1 MAISPTAEGFRAAFR
16 RPSLTLGEIAW
27 RWTTGGTAAVLFF
40 FGLFEYLYTLP
51 VTNGELLF
59 LRTRHPYLVSEAIA
73 HILRGSLNRVV
84 MTSLLAVLALVLLW
98 IVAGAVGRIA
108 TVGAMLNYFRE
119 HFAGIA
125 AADSTE
131 NDAEEAARNVAASPM
146 RPLIRLNFLRT
157 ALALAAILGFAG
169 AAILAGFASP
179 DSNPRPGLAFLLF
192 LPMAALICLAWW
204 VLNWLLQLAG
214 MFAVRD
220 GEDAVGAISAAL
232 DFCRERTGA
241 VFAVSTWTALAHAVA
256 FVAATTVVSMP
267 LGFMPLVPWRLV
279 VAAMIVVTLVYF
291 AVADWIYMARLAGYV
306 CIAEMP
312 EAILA
317 PLPPPPQPAPTF
329 VARPPLQ
336 TTIDRDEPILSDL
349 PIDPA
354 GAFYVECEMCI
365 TCRAPEAVAPDL
377 IGFSEDASGTSAR
390 SHCYFKKQPETPT
403 ELERAIKA
411 VWANCCGAYHY
422 AGRNTAIKEKAQAT
436 RLRVGDRQSRLKSLP
451 NLPPRFTPSP

>member
-16 RPSLTLGEIAW
+16 RPSLTLAEIAW
-27 RWTTGGTAAVLFF
+27 RWTTGGTAAVLFS

-51 VTNGELLF
+51 VTNGELLL

-84 MTSLLAVLALVLLW
+84 MSLLLAALALVLLW

-108 TVGAMLNYFRE
+108 TVGAMLHYFRE
-119 HFAGIA
+119 HFAGMA
-125 AADSTE
+125 AAGGSTNE
-131 NDAEEAARNVAASPM
+131 GESDAANNVSASPM
-146 RPLIRLNFLRT
+146 RALIRLNFLRT
-157 ALALAAILGFAG
+157 ALALGAILGFIG

-179 DSNPRPGLAFLLF
+179 DLNPRPGLAFLLF
-192 LPMAALICLAWW
+192 VPIAALICLAWW

-220 GEDAVGAISAAL
+220 GEDAVGAISAAM

-241 VFAVSTWTALAHAVA
+241 VFAVSIWTALAHAVA
-256 FVAATTVVSMP
+256 FVGATTVISMP

-306 CIAEMP
+306 CAAEMP
-312 EAILA
+312 EALLA
-317 PLPPPPQPAPTF
+317 PLPPPPQPAPIS
-329 VARPPLQ
+329 VAKPLQ

-349 PIDPA
+349 PNLA
-354 GAFYVECEMCI
+354 
-365 TCRAPEAVAPDL
+365 L
-377 IGFSEDASGTSAR
+377 
-390 SHCYFKKQPETPT
+390 ET
-403 ELERAIKA
+403 
-411 VWANCCGAYHY
+411 
-422 AGRNTAIKEKAQAT
+422 
-436 RLRVGDRQSRLKSLP
+436 
-451 NLPPRFTPSP
+451 